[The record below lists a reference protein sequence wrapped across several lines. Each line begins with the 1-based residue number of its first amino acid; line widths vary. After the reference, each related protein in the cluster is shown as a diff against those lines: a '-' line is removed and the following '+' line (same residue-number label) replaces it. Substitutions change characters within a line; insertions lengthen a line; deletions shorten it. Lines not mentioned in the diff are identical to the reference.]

1 MGTVFRAALR
11 THLRRYVAAAIAV
24 IVSVATVVVTGLL
37 ISGARAGL
45 MNGDG
50 APYRDSDHVVAP
62 DPAAS
67 FDPAKRPY
75 ADVLNTAEA
84 IALVD
89 RLGQRAS
96 GLGRVTLPAHAEG
109 GGRPGAGGGSGG
121 VGGPGNATT
130 VGPIAAG
137 PELRWQELVAGRYPA
152 RPGEAVL
159 HRWDARAWGMT
170 VGDRIRVGDGAT
182 ATDLQVVGLVDSRS
196 TWTQASVYVTW
207 PQYLRWRD
215 NPTFHVGSVA
225 VRGDVGP
232 VPDGAVVWSTRDYV
246 AEGFAGLSN
255 GVDFLSV
262 MLLLFAGVALFVAV
276 LVVANTFSILLA
288 HRLRDLALL
297 RCVGATRRQVLGS
310 VRAEAAAVG
319 VLASLTGALA
329 GVGLGH
335 GLIAAINVVAHPAP
349 MGAPGLPALWLLGG
363 FAAGLVTT
371 LVASWLPT
379 RRVVRVAPLVAL
391 RPDPAVDMH
400 TASGRARVRLAAFVL
415 LTGLALLGA
424 AMVRHTTA
432 IMVAGGAMVFTGV
445 LLVGPVLVPRLVRTA
460 GALLG
465 PRGRLATENAVRNPR
480 RTAATTAALLVGV
493 TLATAVLTGMA
504 TWRAALTEQRDRHHA
519 IDAAL
524 SSPDAPTVVGLLGRV
539 RRTPGVERA
548 VAVDG
553 AVARISGFD
562 AAIPVVTAP
571 DDVARVAHDGGDF
584 AQVRP
589 GTINLDLDAFDNR
602 RVQPG
607 DVVTVRVGER
617 EVRLRVLSLSG
628 WGQAGVV
635 SPATLAQ
642 LTVAPAPHAI
652 WVRATRDADRLR
664 LVGALHE
671 LARPAGARIDEQLQA
686 RAVEDRELD
695 VLTWSVLGLLAVSV
709 AIALVGIAN
718 TLGLSVLERAREHA
732 LLRALGLTRRQLRWM
747 VATEAG
753 LLSVVAGALGTVIG
767 VGFAGVGYEV
777 VVKRA
782 LTHATMLIPWP
793 QLGAVVLVA
802 GLAGLLASVLPARRA
817 ARVTP
822 IAGLSLD

>member
-1 MGTVFRAALR
+1 MRTVFRASLR
-11 THLRRYVAAAIAV
+11 THFRRYVAAAIAV

-50 APYRDSDHVVAP
+50 APYRNSDHVVDA
-62 DPAAS
+62 DPAAA
-67 FDPAKRPY
+67 FDPARRPY

-89 RLGQRAS
+89 RLGERAS
-96 GLGRVTLPAHAEG
+96 GFGRVRLPAHADG
-109 GGRPGAGGGSGG
+109 GVRPGAGGG
-121 VGGPGNATT
+121 GPGNPTT

-137 PELRWQELVAGRYPA
+137 AALRWQKLVSGRYPA

-159 HRWDARAWGMT
+159 HMWDARAWGMT
-170 VGDRIRVGDGAT
+170 VGDRIRIGVGAT

-207 PQYLRWRD
+207 PQYVRWRD
-215 NPTFHVGSVA
+215 NPTFHVGAVA
-225 VRGDVGP
+225 VRGEVGP
-232 VPDGAVVWSTRDYV
+232 VPDGAVVWSTQDYV
-246 AEGFAGLSN
+246 AEGFTGLSN

-276 LVVANTFSILLA
+276 LVMANTFSIVLA

-319 VLASLTGALA
+319 VLASLTGTLA

-335 GLIAAINVVAHPAP
+335 GLIAVINVLADPAP
-349 MGAPGLPALWLLGG
+349 LGAPGLPALWLLGG
-363 FAAGLVTT
+363 FTAGLVTT
-371 LVASWLPT
+371 VVASWLPT
-379 RRVVRVAPLVAL
+379 RRVVRVTPLAAL
-391 RPDPAVDMH
+391 RPDTAVDMH
-400 TASGRARVRLAAFVL
+400 TATGRARLRLAAFVL
-415 LTGLALLGA
+415 LAGLALLEA
-424 AMVRHTTA
+424 AMVRHSTA

-445 LLVGPVLVPRLVRTA
+445 LLIGPVLVPRLVRTA

-465 PRGRLATENAVRNPR
+465 PGGRLATENAVRNPR

-504 TWRAALTEQRDRHHA
+504 TWRVALTEQRDRHHA

-524 SSPDAPTVVGLLGRV
+524 SSPDAPTVVGLLDRV

-553 AVARISGFD
+553 SVARISGFD
-562 AAIPVVTAP
+562 GPIPIVAAP
-571 DDVARVAHDGGDF
+571 DVARVARDRGDF

-589 GTINLDLDAFDNR
+589 GAINLDLGAFDNR
-602 RVQPG
+602 RMQPG

-617 EVRLRVLSLSG
+617 EIRLRVLSLSG

-642 LTVAPAPHAI
+642 LTDTPAPHVI
-652 WVRATRDADRLR
+652 WVRATPDADRLR

-671 LARPAGARIDEQLQA
+671 LARPVGARIDDQLQA

-747 VATEAG
+747 VAAEAV

-767 VGFAGVGYEV
+767 VGFAGVGYEA

-793 QLGAVVLVA
+793 QLAGVVLVA

-822 IAGLSLD
+822 TAGLSLD